1 MIGFW
6 NYTVILTFLSL
17 ASSVLG
23 MTEAMEGHFTLAII
37 FLALSGLFDSF
48 DGRVARMKKD
58 RSNDEKTYGIQLDS
72 LCDMVCFGAFPALLC
87 YQMGISRITGT
98 VIMVLYCMF
107 AVVRLAYY
115 NVLEMREPK
124 EENESGKYF
133 HGLPVTSIA
142 AIFPLV
148 YLVSYWVSGG
158 CKSKVLESM
167 LLVTGV
173 LFVVDFKVK
182 KPSFKQLMCLVIIVA
197 VALIVAVYLYHWSK
211 MRSLL

>member
-1 MIGFW
+1 MIGYW

-37 FLALSGLFDSF
+37 CLALSGLFDAF
-48 DGRVARMKKD
+48 DGRVARTKKD

-72 LCDMVCFGAFPALLC
+72 LCDMVCFGAFPAFLC

-98 VIMVLYCMF
+98 VVMVLYCMF
-107 AVVRLAYY
+107 AVVRLAFF
-115 NVLEMREPK
+115 NVLETREPK
-124 EENESGKYF
+124 EEDGAGKYF

-142 AIFPLV
+142 VIFPLV
-148 YLVSYWVSGG
+148 YLISYWVSRE
-158 CKSKVLESM
+158 CKPKVLECM

-182 KPSFKQLMCLVIIVA
+182 KPSLKQLLCIIVFMA
-197 VALIVAVYLYHWSK
+197 VVLVAAVYLYHWSK